1 MPKFAVRIQGENYKL
16 EMIEKRFLFLNR
28 SSLETVGFYA
38 TRFIESESA
47 NEAISRAFNIIEAEI
62 KEFAQLTENSKL
74 ELDEIKE
81 TDESNESFGNGSG
94 FIFYK
99 G

>member
-62 KEFAQLTENSKL
+62 KEFAQLTENSKM

-94 FIFYK
+94 FTFYK